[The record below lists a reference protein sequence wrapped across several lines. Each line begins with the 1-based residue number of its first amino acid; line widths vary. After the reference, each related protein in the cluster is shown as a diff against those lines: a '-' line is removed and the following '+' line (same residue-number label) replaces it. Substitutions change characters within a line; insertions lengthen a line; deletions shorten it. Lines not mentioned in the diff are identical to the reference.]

1 MKDIN
6 EIIISG
12 TINNVYDNNK
22 EYIRFGLITN
32 KGNNAK
38 IYSGLDINRSL
49 YELYKDFFVKGKYVF
64 VKGYLNSY
72 SSNNKLHSFI
82 TVVDISDNY
91 NDIVKN
97 KELTR
102 ISTSSDGVMIW
113 NGERCE
119 MKLASKEK
127 QKEMNELLKD
137 YR

>member
-38 IYSGLDINRSL
+38 INSGLDINRGL

-91 NDIVKN
+91 NDIIKN

-127 QKEMNELLKD
+127 QKEIKELLKD

>member
-12 TINNVYDNNK
+12 TINNVYDTNK
-22 EYIRFGLITN
+22 EYIRFGLVTN
-32 KGNNAK
+32 KNNNAK
-38 IYSGLDINRSL
+38 VYSGLDINRGL
-49 YELYKDFFVKGKYVF
+49 YELYKDFFVKGKYIY

>member
-12 TINNVYDNNK
+12 TINNVYDTNK
-22 EYIRFGLITN
+22 EYIRFGLVTN
-32 KGNNAK
+32 KNNNAK
-38 IYSGLDINRSL
+38 VYSGLDINRGL
-49 YELYKDFFVKGKYVF
+49 YELYKDFFVKGKYVYI
-64 VKGYLNSY
+64 KGYLNSY
-72 SSNNKLHSFI
+72 SHNNMLHSFI

-91 NDIVKN
+91 NDIIKN

>member
-12 TINNVYDNNK
+12 TINNVYDTNK

-127 QKEMNELLKD
+127 QKEMNELLND

>member
-12 TINNVYDNNK
+12 TINNVYDTNK

-38 IYSGLDINRSL
+38 IYSGLDINRGL

-97 KELTR
+97 KELPR

-127 QKEMNELLKD
+127 QKEMNELLND